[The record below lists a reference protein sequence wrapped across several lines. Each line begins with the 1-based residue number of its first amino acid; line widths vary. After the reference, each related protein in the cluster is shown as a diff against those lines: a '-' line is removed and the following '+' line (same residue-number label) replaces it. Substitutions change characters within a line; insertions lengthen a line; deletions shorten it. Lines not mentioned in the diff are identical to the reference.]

1 MAASA
6 DARSQPKSPAGCNF
20 LMYEQAHGPYP
31 HVEQRSDG
39 TAELPV
45 GVIAHISI
53 RLRRGLVRVRL
64 GPQGAV
70 RGDDRIRA
78 RLAHAVAVPDRC
90 AAGLA
95 PMREVRVRCGGM
107 GFVVSPSYF
116 TLTLP
121 VLYCPVPSRCQY

>member
-45 GVIAHISI
+45 GVIVI
-53 RLRRGLVRVRL
+53 
-64 GPQGAV
+64 PFE
-70 RGDDRIRA
+70 A
-78 RLAHAVAVPDRC
+78 RLSFGEFR
-90 AAGLA
+90 
-95 PMREVRVRCGGM
+95 
-107 GFVVSPSYF
+107 
-116 TLTLP
+116 
-121 VLYCPVPSRCQY
+121 